1 MLQILQGFLFL
12 VADLRGYH
20 GGGGEEEGSHY
31 SSHVLGIM
39 TASTDSE
46 IGKQTVQKEVN
57 KRTEKVGKQ
66 TVQKSK

>member
-1 MLQILQGFLFL
+1 
-12 VADLRGYH
+12 
-20 GGGGEEEGSHY
+20 
-31 SSHVLGIM
+31 M

-66 TVQKSK
+66 TVQKSKLAVKKSKQTVQKMVNIRTK